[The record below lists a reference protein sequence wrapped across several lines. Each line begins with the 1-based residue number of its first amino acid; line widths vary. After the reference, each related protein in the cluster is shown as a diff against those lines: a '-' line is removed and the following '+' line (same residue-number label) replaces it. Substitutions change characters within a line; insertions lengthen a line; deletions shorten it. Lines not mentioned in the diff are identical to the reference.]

1 MRCALA
7 ILALTLAATARA
19 DDPPAGA
26 ERYVAVV
33 PPALRA
39 AVKPLLSHRKAEG
52 LDVELVDPSGQ
63 TAQALR
69 RTVLERAPRYVLLVG
84 DVDLV
89 PAFEV
94 AEATT
99 DRPYGDADDDGL
111 PEASVGRIPSSEPA
125 AVQRVVAATLAYET
139 KPDAGAWRKQC
150 SLVAGEG
157 RFGPAADKLIE
168 NMFQRVVS
176 KNIPLAYDVDLT
188 YANATSPF
196 CYPPERFAERVV
208 SRVNEGALVVAY
220 VGHGAERSVDELTV
234 TGPNGKVKSYDVL
247 DASRV
252 PAIDSRGAPIMVA
265 IACWTGRYE
274 AQRPCIG
281 EELLLTGKG
290 PVAFLGATRI
300 SHPICNAV
308 LAIGLVGQLFGD
320 VERLGP
326 AVDAAEKSLV
336 VDNGDPI
343 RREIVTM
350 SMMFMPVEELKAEMP
365 RHVDMYNL
373 LGDPALRLRRPSR
386 AGTLEAALE
395 EPAQD
400 GSTTAA
406 PAPTVVV
413 RGEVPG
419 AATTATVT
427 LEVERER
434 MARPTPPANETPLE
448 RYARAN
454 DRVLATA
461 VVRVTDGRFEA
472 RLPLPAGVLP
482 RTHVVK
488 AFVTGAGDACAA
500 LATTIDLKGVAPVAP
515 PPAELPAEPTRGRVF
530 KK

>member
-1 MRCALA
+1 MRSSSSCALA
-7 ILALTLAATARA
+7 ILALLAPPLATTARA
-19 DDPPAGA
+19 DDPPTSTARES

-69 RTVLERAPRYVLLVG
+69 RAILERRPRYVLLVG

-94 AEATT
+94 SEATT

-111 PEASVGRIPSSEPA
+111 PEASVGRIPSSEPG
-125 AVQRVVAATLAYET
+125 AVGRVVAATLAYET

-157 RFGPAADKLIE
+157 RFGAAADKLIE

-196 CYPPERFAERVV
+196 CYPPERFADRVV

-220 VGHGAERSVDELTV
+220 VGHGAERSVDELTAP
-234 TGPNGKVKSYDVL
+234 GPNGKVTSYDVL

-252 PAIDSRGAPIMVA
+252 PSIDSRGAPIMVA

-320 VERLGP
+320 AERLGP

-386 AGTLEAALE
+386 EGTLEAALD
-395 EPAQD
+395 D
-400 GSTTAA
+400 GA
-406 PAPTVVV
+406 VVV
-413 RGEVPG
+413 RGSIPAG
-419 AATTATVT
+419 GSTATVT

-434 MARPTPPANETPLE
+434 MARPTAPANETPLE

-472 RLPLPAGVLP
+472 RLKLPAGLLP

-488 AFVTGAGDACAA
+488 AFVTGSGDACAA
-500 LATTIDLKGVAPVAP
+500 LATTVDLKGVAPVEP
-515 PPAELPAEPTRGRVF
+515 TPAEPPGEPTRGRVF